1 MDTVTVNIYGENYT
15 VKAGEDPGY
24 IDTVARFVDGKM
36 REIFADVKVVT
47 TSKIAILTALN
58 IADELF
64 KCRRDLEEGQEEAVS
79 RKIEELLKVLQK
91 AIRE

>member
-36 REIFADVKVVT
+36 RGWTYGIEI
-47 TSKIAILTALN
+47 SL
-58 IADELF
+58 
-64 KCRRDLEEGQEEAVS
+64 
-79 RKIEELLKVLQK
+79 
-91 AIRE
+91 

>member
-24 IDTVARFVDGKM
+24 IETVARFVDGKM
-36 REIFADVKVVT
+36 KEISAGGKVVT

-64 KCRRDLEEGQEEAVS
+64 KCRRDLEGQEETTS
-79 RKIEELLKVLQK
+79 QKIEALLNVLQK
-91 AIRE
+91 AVRE

>member
-1 MDTVTVNIYGENYT
+1 MDTVTVSIYGEHYT

-24 IDTVARFVDGKM
+24 IDTVARFVDDKM
-36 REIFADVKVVT
+36 REISSGGKVVT

-64 KCRRDLEEGQEEAVS
+64 KCRQDLKDREETTS
-79 RKIEELLKVLQK
+79 RKIEELLKVLH
-91 AIRE
+91 ATIRE